1 MTNLG
6 PTKLIKLGQQNAWN
20 YPPGITKSV
29 AENLSSSDFLISLN
43 FGVIFKKKKR
53 LSNKCYK
60 IISLS
65 SWEFQFF
72 LTRFYPVMLC
82 KTYLFVT
89 SLVET

>member
-43 FGVIFKKKKR
+43 FGVIFKEKKTPFK
-53 LSNKCYK
+53 
-60 IISLS
+60 
-65 SWEFQFF
+65 
-72 LTRFYPVMLC
+72 
-82 KTYLFVT
+82 
-89 SLVET
+89 